1 MLIPVSGSV
10 AVGMALSNAKLRI
23 LDGAGKAV
31 ASAVAVP
38 ANGNYGPITLTGT
51 GPFRLEACGYAA
63 ERYRCVYAVT
73 PLGGTTN
80 LTPLTTA
87 VAVLAAGQT
96 AEALLLAGS
105 ALTLDTSTM
114 STNIATAQTQ
124 LRSAL
129 SAAIIDAGLPN
140 AVDFTSAAV
149 IAGSRIGHDRL
160 LDNLGLGFGVDGS
173 KPFVQITPR
182 LGSGSLYLEPGT
194 TQGQISINPAAASL
208 NLAGLETLMTA
219 MTAALAN
226 TTACSASMPSLLASN
241 ARITI
246 EDGLTMTGTQASQG
260 LCFLFAGVLGNL
272 PAPFGST
279 MQSPELGRCDFSG
292 SLPVCKISLV
302 TMSPTNLLQVVGK
315 NQAVTLQSDGW
326 RLLGNMQAI
335 QVSAQARVQ
344 KMQRVDGGL
353 VDSYARTL
361 SVSIPLQTGL
371 QCARVSQTNLSGQEQ
386 TLAYYKPQ
394 SGATLLSVW
403 AVSASDGQA
412 SINPTQGVTRGM
424 TEQWW
429 PIVAGADGDAV
440 VRNFY
445 RSGRELK
452 VSLYGDAACTT
463 AFTPTD
469 GSSSFSLELAGVPPL
484 EAALPSL
491 PWPVL
496 SASSITALVA
506 LKGTAKAKLTYTP
519 SWTFGN
525 QVLGLEAASLC
536 LDSDCTAANRL
547 VELLGLTASLRSSA
561 LAVTVGSTALASTSF
576 KQLRLQGR
584 SPEGLLMHSDFQ
596 SCSAV
601 TAGQTCK

>member
-1 MLIPVSGSV
+1 
-10 AVGMALSNAKLRI
+10 MALSNAKLRI
-23 LDGAGKAV
+23 LDGAGKTV
-31 ASAVAVP
+31 VSAVAVP
-38 ANGNYGPITLTGT
+38 ANGNYGPIMLTGS

-63 ERYRCVYAVT
+63 DKYRCVYAVT
-73 PLGGTTN
+73 PLGGTAN

-87 VAVLAAGQT
+87 VAVLASGQT
-96 AEALLLAGS
+96 AEVLLLAGS

-114 STNIATAQTQ
+114 AANIAAAQTQ
-124 LRSAL
+124 LRNAL
-129 SAAIIDAGLPN
+129 SAALSDAGLP
-140 AVDFTSAAV
+140 ATVDFTSAPV
-149 IAGSRIGHDRL
+149 IADSRVGHDRL

-194 TQGQISINPAAASL
+194 TQGLISINAAAASL
-208 NLAGLETLMTA
+208 NLAGIASLMTA
-219 MTAALAN
+219 MTAAVASSS
-226 TTACSASMPSLLASN
+226 ACSAGMTALLASN
-241 ARITI
+241 ARITV
-246 EDGLTMTGTQASQG
+246 EDGLTMTGTQAQQG
-260 LCFLFAGVLGNL
+260 LCLMFEGVIGNL
-272 PAPFGST
+272 QAPYGSV

-302 TMSPTNLLQVVGK
+302 TMAAVTKVLRVVAN

-335 QVSAQARVQ
+335 QASAQARVQ
-344 KMQRVDGGL
+344 KMQRVDGTS
-353 VDSYARTL
+353 VDSYARAL

-371 QCARVSQTNLSGQEQ
+371 QCARVSQTNLAGLEQ
-386 TLAYYKPQ
+386 TLAYLKPH

-412 SINPTQGVTRGM
+412 SASPTQGATRGVA
-424 TEQWW
+424 EQWW

-452 VSLYGDAACTT
+452 VSLFGDTACTT
-463 AFTPTD
+463 AFTPAG
-469 GSSSFSLELAGVPPL
+469 GSSSFTLELAGVPPL
-484 EAALPSL
+484 EAAMPSL

-496 SASSITALVA
+496 AATSATALVA
-506 LKGTAKAKLTYTP
+506 LKGAAKAKITYTP
-519 SWTFGN
+519 SWTFSN
-525 QVLGLEAASLC
+525 AVLGLEAASLC
-536 LDSDCTAANRL
+536 LDSGCTAANRL
-547 VELLGLTASLRSSA
+547 VESGGLTASLRSAA
-561 LAVTVGSTALASTSF
+561 LAATLGSAALATSSF

-584 SPEGLLMHSDFQ
+584 SAEGLLMHSDLQ

-601 TAGQTCK
+601 TVGQICN